1 MGRPLK
7 KSNFGANT
15 KNNIKVQFHNGT
27 TSTVGYIVEQRSSV
41 KFLCSDSSG
50 TTVLCKLVDKA
61 SGALSAGEMTITLKG
76 DDGQINQAV
85 KISKN
90 LATVAYSG
98 TNYVTGGTH
107 GGTVSYGQVRWSYS
121 TSTSDTYW
129 QIEEAGTNTNL
140 TTVSG
145 AVDLEG
151 DDGPVLPFGMDR
163 NAPLPGSG
171 DPLFTTATSGIV
183 AYTLKGTA
191 YNPGSGV
198 ASVTNSTAGL
208 YRRKYVGLALTA
220 AGNTSTWNMNFFS
233 TSTSISTA
241 DKEVD
246 TFVSFGQRDDLPYE
260 DGYSF
265 EWKGYVYAD
274 TTATYNTAITCD
286 DDVVMWVGSAA
297 LAPSKTNA
305 HHAEDYNNQGNVGY
319 NPNSL
324 SLTGGLY
331 YPVRIWFTEYGG
343 SERFQLFMN
352 RSSGSPGILGGT
364 GTNAITFAHNSVTT
378 GYNP

>member
-7 KSNFGANT
+7 KKNFGANAN
-15 KNNIKVQFHNGT
+15 NNIKVQFHNGT
-27 TSTVGYIVEQRSSV
+27 TSTSGYIVKQYSSR
-41 KFLCSDSSG
+41 KFKCADSSG
-50 TTVLCKLVDKA
+50 TTAVCLLVDK
-61 SGALSAGEMTITLKG
+61 LSATLQAGQMSITLKA
-76 DDGQINQAV
+76 DNGQIEQAV
-85 KISKN
+85 RIHQN
-90 LATVAYSG
+90 LATVVYTG

-107 GGTVSYGQVRWSYS
+107 STGIYGQVKWSYS

-129 QIEEAGTNTNL
+129 QIEEAGTD
-140 TTVSG
+140 TTVTG
-145 AVDLEG
+145 DIDLEG

-183 AYTLKGTA
+183 AYTLRGTA
-191 YNPGSGV
+191 YNPGGGV
-198 ASVTNSTAGL
+198 ASVTNSTPGL

-265 EWKGYVYAD
+265 EWKGYIYAD

-286 DDVVMWVGSAA
+286 DDVVMWIGSAA
-297 LAPSKTNA
+297 LAPARTNA
-305 HHAEDYNNQGNVGY
+305 HQAQAYINQGQVGY
-319 NPNSL
+319 NANSL

-352 RSSGSPGILGGT
+352 RSAGSSRILGGT

-378 GYNP
+378 GY

>member
-7 KSNFGANT
+7 KSNFGADANS
-15 KNNIKVQFHNGT
+15 NIKVQFYNGT
-27 TSTVGYIVEQRSSV
+27 TSTVGYIVEQLSSK
-41 KFLCSDSSG
+41 KFLCADSSG
-50 TTVLCKLVDKA
+50 TTAVCRLVDKA
-61 SGALSAGEMTITLKG
+61 SGNIGAGEMTITLKG

-107 GGTVSYGQVRWSYS
+107 GSTVSYGQVRWSYS

-163 NAPLPGSG
+163 NAPIPGSG
-171 DPLFTTATSGIV
+171 ALFTTATSGIV

-191 YNPGSGV
+191 YDPGSGI

-208 YRRKYVGLALTA
+208 YRKKYVGDAFTA
-220 AGNTSTWNMNFFS
+220 AGNTATWNMNFFS
-233 TSTSISTA
+233 TATYISTA
-241 DKEVD
+241 DHEVD

-260 DGYSF
+260 DHYSF
-265 EWKGYVYAD
+265 EWKGYIYAD

-286 DDVVMWVGSAA
+286 DDVLLWIGDGA
-297 LAPSKTNA
+297 LTPSKTNA
-305 HHAEDYNNQGNVGY
+305 HHKQAYVNQGVVGY
-319 NPNSL
+319 NTNSL
-324 SLTGGLY
+324 SLTGGMY
-331 YPVRIWFTEYGG
+331 YPVRIWFGEFGG

-352 RSSGSPGILGGT
+352 RSAGSPGILGGT
-364 GTNAITFAHNSVTT
+364 GTTAITFAHNSATK